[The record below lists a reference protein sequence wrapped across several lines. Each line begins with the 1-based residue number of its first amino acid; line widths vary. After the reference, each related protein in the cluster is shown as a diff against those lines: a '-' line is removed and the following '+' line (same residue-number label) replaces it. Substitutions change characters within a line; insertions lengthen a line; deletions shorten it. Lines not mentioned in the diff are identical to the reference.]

1 MSISGIGSG
10 ADLASQVAQ
19 GTTASD
25 ASISVLKKALDSSNS
40 AGAGLAS
47 LIADVSG
54 SGSKLNVYA

>member
-10 ADLASQVAQ
+10 ADLVSQVAQ

-40 AGAGLAS
+40 TGDGLAS
-47 LIADVSG
+47 LVADVSG
-54 SGSKLNVYA
+54 SGGKLNVYA